1 MAASSDS
8 DANDLSL
15 FEDRLF
21 EARAHSVEEWAYG
34 NSQGSR
40 RTRGQPTYHA
50 DYDDLSDDLNDELNE
65 EESKRAAK
73 EAAAAAAAAAAAG
86 PGRRN
91 KKKKKKIGLKTLKN
105 SRSRKKKKKN
115 KKKMMTR
122 SSISSRS
129 GAASQRTSS
138 KLLRQSREV
147 WRPAPAKSPTI
158 QQRTKSKRKA
168 QEASF
173 ASMSPE
179 RVKKPS
185 VSKLNLSNLNRN
197 SAAAT
202 ATATAAAAVTP
213 GRRTSRGTS
222 FLNQSASSARS
233 FSALSTYSQRSG
245 RGRSSKEAASL
256 RLRLTGTQ
264 NAMRALQ
271 EQLHERNAEIDE
283 LRAQLL
289 SKTRALE
296 ASRSFAAGRLDQSY
310 VSRAS
315 GHTSGKE
322 AQARRKYD
330 VKLQSFE
337 KECDAAVSEARK
349 KHQRAVEINA
359 DLRTELERLRNSS
372 STDRTRLQEMNAML
386 EDAQRTLQSERRY
399 STTLASQQLGS
410 EIELEANI
418 GDLMT
423 PDVTVRML
431 RQEISRLRSALSLSS
446 QENAQQ
452 ESRTL
457 QMNGRSKQLEKE
469 NSALRSRA
477 QVGALSSRTVLTN
490 AATTLTTS
498 KRLKQK
504 KVLGPSNAAF
514 SSTTNKQPRR
524 SASRSPQVKTT
535 AYKKKS
541 PRTSGS
547 SNSHSNRT
555 SGARSPGIVESIA
568 AKSTVEA
575 QRYAKLKRMYDR
587 AHSR

>member
-1 MAASSDS
+1 
-8 DANDLSL
+8 
-15 FEDRLF
+15 
-21 EARAHSVEEWAYG
+21 
-34 NSQGSR
+34 
-40 RTRGQPTYHA
+40 
-50 DYDDLSDDLNDELNE
+50 
-65 EESKRAAK
+65 
-73 EAAAAAAAAAAAG
+73 
-86 PGRRN
+86 
-91 KKKKKKIGLKTLKN
+91 
-105 SRSRKKKKKN
+105 
-115 KKKMMTR
+115 MMTR

-158 QQRTKSKRKA
+158 QQRTKTKRKA

-202 ATATAAAAVTP
+202 AVATAVAAVTP

-296 ASRSFAAGRLDQSY
+296 ASRSFAAGGLDQSY

-452 ESRTL
+452 KSRTL

-477 QVGALSSRTVLTN
+477 QVGALSSRTMLTS
-490 AATTLTTS
+490 AATLKTS

-514 SSTTNKQPRR
+514 SSTTNQQPRR

-547 SNSHSNRT
+547 SNSHSNLT